1 MMSETTDEKQRQ
13 WAEPNEKEVDV
24 CGIYDDDNIYNAAKR
39 RRLNRRR
46 YEGVMDY
53 DDDVELGRERGNALY
68 CPHHECKSK
77 LFHRY
82 LKTGALIIIT
92 LIIVHL
98 TIFTE
103 SGGKEIVELMKL
115 MTYALSNHEL
125 LGRAMSVAAM
135 AAANATQMTTEA

>member
-1 MMSETTDEKQRQ
+1 MEAERERQRQ
-13 WAEPNEKEVDV
+13 EWAELTEREQDV
-24 CGIYDDDNIYNAAKR
+24 CGIYDDLDQYPTKR
-39 RRLNRRR
+39 RRLQRR
-46 YEGVMDY
+46 
-53 DDDVELGRERGNALY
+53 DDDDAERGNPLY

-77 LFHRY
+77 LLHRY

-125 LGRAMSVAAM
+125 MGRAMSVVAM
-135 AAANATQMTTEA
+135 TTNATTEATTVEA